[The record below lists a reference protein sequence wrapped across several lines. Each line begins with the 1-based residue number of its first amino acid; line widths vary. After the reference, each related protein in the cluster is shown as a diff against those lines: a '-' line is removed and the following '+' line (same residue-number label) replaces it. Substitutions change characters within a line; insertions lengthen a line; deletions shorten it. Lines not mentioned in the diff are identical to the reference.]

1 MASSDD
7 LNLGLEELG
16 QLAKSAAGDFSQLSA
31 AVKSFASSP
40 MIKDKLENG
49 LSAANDKPTVY
60 EKPSEAKQ
68 GG

>member
-1 MASSDD
+1 
-7 LNLGLEELG
+7 
-16 QLAKSAAGDFSQLSA
+16 
-31 AVKSFASSP
+31 

-60 EKPSEAKQ
+60 EKPAEAKQ